1 MKPPMDFN
9 PCTKIWTTLS
19 NNQLLS
25 HRLSEWLKL
34 IALYMA
40 MVMGGIED
48 ERCFSNLGFV
58 KSKPRNIL
66 TTCLNLIVRIF
77 AYKFFYL

>member
-1 MKPPMDFN
+1 
-9 PCTKIWTTLS
+9 
-19 NNQLLS
+19 
-25 HRLSEWLKL
+25 
-34 IALYMA
+34 MA

>member
-1 MKPPMDFN
+1 
-9 PCTKIWTTLS
+9 
-19 NNQLLS
+19 
-25 HRLSEWLKL
+25 
-34 IALYMA
+34 MA

-77 AYKFFYL
+77 AYKFFYLWHFPICCSNECLECCQIPPYYYRSVVYLQQQIFKP